1 MFSRAGRH
9 ELAPL
14 TIVPISAFRLAFSLA
29 PAVAKRPAPALVV
42 AHPRVRFT
50 PVQLSFPAMTFVAI
64 QERFVALK
72 NNKLFETFVITV
84 IIVSALVIGA
94 STYDFRPGVL
104 KVFAVL
110 DVAVTLFFLAE
121 IIVRMLADGSLRRFF
136 SQGWNLF
143 DFVIVVASLIPVE
156 ESQMALLGRLLRI
169 FRVLRLVSIIPELR
183 VLLNAFVSAIPRM
196 GYVSLLM
203 FIIFYIYAAVGSIM
217 FHAINEVLWGN
228 ISIAMLTLF
237 RVATFEDWTDV
248 MYETMA
254 VYPLSWAYYLTF
266 IFVVAFIFLNMMIG
280 IVLETLQKEHER
292 MDRLTGEGEAGEVH
306 WIREHTE
313 AMEQRLAR
321 IEALLERRVSADG
334 KAGMD

>member
-1 MFSRAGRH
+1 VTNFGDIQA
-9 ELAPL
+9 
-14 TIVPISAFRLAFSLA
+14 
-29 PAVAKRPAPALVV
+29 
-42 AHPRVRFT
+42 RF
-50 PVQLSFPAMTFVAI
+50 I
-64 QERFVALK
+64 ALK

-104 KVFAVL
+104 RVFGVL

-136 SQGWNLF
+136 SQGWNVF

-203 FIIFYIYAAVGSIM
+203 FVIFYIYAAVGSII
-217 FHAINEVLWGN
+217 FHGINPTLWDN

-254 VYPLSWAYYLTF
+254 VYPLSWIYYLSF
-266 IFVVAFIFLNMMIG
+266 IFVVAFVFLNMMIG

-292 MDRLTGEGEAGEVH
+292 MDQETGEGEAGEVH

-313 AMEQRLAR
+313 AIEERMAR
-321 IEALLERRVSADG
+321 IESLLERYLTTGADVQRPPEALADETG
-334 KAGMD
+334 SGSG